1 MNIED
6 KKAVI
11 YTDGG
16 ADPNPGPGAIGVV
29 IKDDQGETI
38 ATISEGVGRVTN
50 NQAEYM
56 AVIAALKKAL
66 SLGITIVE
74 MRSDSLLVVSQ
85 LNGDYK
91 VRNTRMKLLYQQVM
105 ELTKRF
111 KYFYIEYIPRYLN
124 MEADKLTNGKVK
136 RKGI

>member
-1 MNIED
+1 LKSKN
-6 KKAVI
+6 KKAII

-29 IKDDQGETI
+29 IKNDQGETI

-56 AVIAALKKAL
+56 AVIAALEKAL
-66 SLGITIVE
+66 SLGITEVV
-74 MRSDSLLVVSQ
+74 MRADSLLVVSQ
-85 LNGDYK
+85 LNGNYK
-91 VRNTRMKLLYQQVM
+91 VRNARMKPLYEKVT
-105 ELTKRF
+105 ELVNRF
-111 KYFYIEYIPRYLN
+111 KNFSIEYIPRELN

>member
-1 MNIED
+1 MRTID

-29 IKDDQGETI
+29 IKNDLGETI

-56 AVIAALKKAL
+56 AVIAALEKAL
-66 SLGITIVE
+66 SLGITEVK
-74 MRSDSLLVVSQ
+74 MRADSALVVCQ
-85 LNGDYK
+85 LNGEFK
-91 VRNTRMKLLYQQVM
+91 VRNARMKPLYEQVIS
-105 ELTKRF
+105 LIKRF
-111 KYFYIEYIPRYLN
+111 KIFSIEYIPRELN

-136 RKGI
+136 RKEI